1 MGCPRGAT
9 IASAALLY
17 LAYYLRC
24 CVKDLAVRSPA
35 VGALA
40 ANRMPAYLYRSNN
53 DTKLLAHLARAAA
66 AGADEPAFLAP
77 ACASGPP
84 SFNALVKA
92 RMARDRRPVLAA
104 LTDKLLV
111 KRWADLRGGIRTPEV
126 LFSSKTCAVPDLG
139 NVAYAFKATHTT
151 GCLVL
156 VEGGRV
162 VGHKPCGERR
172 LAPGSRATPEVLA
185 ALCAR
190 WTRTMYDVTQ
200 WAYSKLTPGVVAER
214 LVYRGDGATPADD
227 VKCFAFRGRT
237 ALVQHVAHRFDV
249 QSGRPRSARKRDT
262 FHDPR
267 SGRRLPVAVDGQPA
281 GAGLAPARVRQA
293 REGCDGLARG
303 LDFAR
308 IDLFDAGASFFLG
321 EVTVYPKRGEHAF
334 EPSAVDGELGRAWCR
349 QGNATR

>member
-1 MGCPRGAT
+1 
-9 IASAALLY
+9 
-17 LAYYLRC
+17 
-24 CVKDLAVRSPA
+24 
-35 VGALA
+35 
-40 ANRMPAYLYRSNN
+40 
-53 DTKLLAHLARAAA
+53 
-66 AGADEPAFLAP
+66 
-77 ACASGPP
+77 
-84 SFNALVKA
+84 
-92 RMARDRRPVLAA
+92 MAWRTTRTRRKILISTQV
-104 LTDKLLV
+104 
-111 KRWADLRGGIRTPEV
+111 RTPEV

-139 NVAYAFKATHTT
+139 NGAYAFKATHTT

-172 LAPGSRATPEVLA
+172 LAPGSRVTPELLA

-214 LVYRGDGATPADD
+214 LVYRTDGATPADD
-227 VKCFAFRGRT
+227 VKCFAYRGRT
-237 ALVQHVAHRFDV
+237 ALVQHVAHRFDMAT
-249 QSGRPRSARKRDT
+249 GRPRSTRKRDT

-293 REGCDGLARG
+293 REVCDGLARG

>member
-1 MGCPRGAT
+1 M
-9 IASAALLY
+9 
-17 LAYYLRC
+17 
-24 CVKDLAVRSPA
+24 
-35 VGALA
+35 
-40 ANRMPAYLYRSNN
+40 
-53 DTKLLAHLARAAA
+53 
-66 AGADEPAFLAP
+66 
-77 ACASGPP
+77 
-84 SFNALVKA
+84 
-92 RMARDRRPVLAA
+92 
-104 LTDKLLV
+104 
-111 KRWADLRGGIRTPEV
+111 
-126 LFSSKTCAVPDLG
+126 PDLG
-139 NVAYAFKATHTT
+139 ADAYAFKATHTT

-172 LAPGSRATPEVLA
+172 LAPGSRVTPELLA
-185 ALCAR
+185 TLCAR

-249 QSGRPRSARKRDT
+249 QSGRPRSTRKRDT

-281 GAGLAPARVRQA
+281 GAGLAPPRASVRPGRWRRPRA
-293 REGCDGLARG
+293 G

-321 EVTVYPKRGEHAF
+321 EVTVYAEARRARLRAE
-334 EPSAVDGELGRAWCR
+334 GRRRRA
-349 QGNATR
+349 

>member
-1 MGCPRGAT
+1 MGCPRSTTLA
-9 IASAALLY
+9 AALLY

-40 ANRMPAYLYRSNN
+40 AHRMPAYLYRSNN
-53 DTKLLAHLARAAA
+53 DTKLLAHLARAAT

-77 ACASGPP
+77 ACAAGPP

-104 LTDKLLV
+104 LTDKRLV
-111 KRWADLRGGIRTPEV
+111 KRWAALRGVRTPEV
-126 LFSSKTCAVPDLG
+126 LFSSKTCAVPEIGAD
-139 NVAYAFKATHTT
+139 AYAFKATHTT

-172 LAPGSRATPEVLA
+172 LAPGSRVTPELLA
-185 ALCAR
+185 TLCAR

-249 QSGRPRSARKRDT
+249 QSGRGRRGSATRSTTRARGAASPWPWTASPRAPASRRRASVRPGRCATASRGGSTSRASTSSTRAHRSSSAR
-262 FHDPR
+262 
-267 SGRRLPVAVDGQPA
+267 
-281 GAGLAPARVRQA
+281 
-293 REGCDGLARG
+293 
-303 LDFAR
+303 
-308 IDLFDAGASFFLG
+308 
-321 EVTVYPKRGEHAF
+321 
-334 EPSAVDGELGRAWCR
+334 
-349 QGNATR
+349 